1 MFTCVAIRCIPIG
14 TTRLRLGGV
23 MSNLFFSRPQQSGRH
38 ATHGWLVKFLE
49 HRIADRR
56 VVRLIQKWL
65 NAGVLEDGTRTW
77 SETGTPQR
85 VQCIAPAGEC
95 LSALCVRPLG
105 PAVAA
110 DAGSRRG
117 HRRALCGR
125 LCATTPVTPTPNALG
140 SSRRFARHSSISSS
154 SRVGARTRG
163 HTRRPVAVAA
173 RK

>member
-95 LSALCVRPLG
+95 LSALCVRLLG

-140 SSRRFARHSSISSS
+140 SSRRFARHSSIHPQAESAPELGVTLDD
-154 SRVGARTRG
+154 R
-163 HTRRPVAVAA
+163 
-173 RK
+173 